1 MIKEFKFLSNKKS
14 TGTNTIPHPDD
25 LVCPLMREVYK
36 AGYLCAMVGNQIS
49 DNRYANT
56 QYAYMWNRGWI
67 DYLMQNVNE
76 RV

>member
-1 MIKEFKFLSNKKS
+1 
-14 TGTNTIPHPDD
+14 
-25 LVCPLMREVYK
+25 MREVYK
-36 AGYLCAMVGNQIS
+36 SGYLCAMVGNQII

-67 DYLMQNVNE
+67 DYQMQTVNE